1 MTIATIDLAQS
12 FGLSET
18 ELLRQ
23 ALLSFLQEKRRQ
35 ALGEQSEIFARY
47 QASTP
52 AELEAKIVAGEVA
65 EHPGWED
72 LITTENLAARLEK
85 INTLLAGS
93 PPGHSPEDRL
103 Q

>member
-23 ALLSFLQEKRRQ
+23 ALLSFLQEQRRQ
-35 ALGEQSEIFARY
+35 VLGEQFEILARY
-47 QASTP
+47 RVNTL
-52 AELEAKIVAGEVA
+52 AELEAKISSGEAA

-72 LITTENLAARLEK
+72 LITTENLTARLEE
-85 INTLLAGS
+85 IDAFLRNI
-93 PPGHSPEDRL
+93 
-103 Q
+103 